1 MQISHHVSQNVFVQ
15 KYLKRH
21 RNSTCKFYF
30 LCSVCVQLIL
40 SIILTP
46 VLSLQIWRGALQRP
60 LYRQMVVDA
69 KEEARVNSKIA
80 ALQKRLAE
88 AEMKLI
94 RADRERNQGQKAIP
108 ENPSI
113 VEEKKDEED
122 EKNKSLI
129 DESTEMIEFLRK
141 ENFQLKSKTYLL
153 KTDLNQLKA
162 ANGSLS
168 EQNASLHD
176 SFTALRKHSSSLSKT
191 AMKSNVQSLLHKKDI
206 SIAKK
211 EIKTLK
217 LAHKAEISKL
227 KGLMKAK
234 DLDNA
239 QEIARLQAEVE
250 FLRERGQNGANVAV
264 TTSHNARRNDT
275 KKNRVGRRRPSQK
288 LQVETKG
295 KYSSRS
301 SSRDATPSQVT
312 PGSVTSV
319 SEDRWG
325 HSGFF
330 EMNGMDEASPT
341 NSYGGT
347 SSLNS
352 SVHSNR
358 SRKRGNRK
366 QQRPPV
372 SQTSPLPVISPEQC
386 SSKASRVKSTT
397 SLREAL
403 KKSNIPGTKSIHSGL
418 PNSKPSS
425 RYNSTNSLSSLASA
439 AAKKNDIK

>member
-1 MQISHHVSQNVFVQ
+1 MI
-15 KYLKRH
+15 
-21 RNSTCKFYF
+21 
-30 LCSVCVQLIL
+30 
-40 SIILTP
+40 
-46 VLSLQIWRGALQRP
+46 
-60 LYRQMVVDA
+60 VDA

-94 RADRERNQGQKAIP
+94 RADRERSQGQKAP
-108 ENPSI
+108 TENSSTT
-113 VEEKKDEED
+113 EEKKDEED

-162 ANGSLS
+162 THLNLS
-168 EQNASLHD
+168 EQYASLHD
-176 SFTALRKHSSSLSKT
+176 SFKAMRKHSSSLSKT

-211 EIKTLK
+211 EIKSLK
-217 LAHKAEISKL
+217 LAHKMEISKL

-239 QEIARLQAEVE
+239 EEIARMQAEIE
-250 FLRERGQNGANVAV
+250 FLRERERHSNGPNVAV
-264 TTSHNARRNDT
+264 ATTRNARRGDS
-275 KKNRVGRRRPSQK
+275 KKNRVSRRRRPSQN
-288 LQVETKG
+288 LQIETKIQGG
-295 KYSSRS
+295 KSSRTS
-301 SSRDATPSQVT
+301 PRDDPPSQVT
-312 PGSVTSV
+312 PGSATSM

-330 EMNGMDEASPT
+330 ELNGMDEPSPPT
-341 NSYGGT
+341 INNSGT

-352 SVHSNR
+352 SMHSTS
-358 SRKRGNRK
+358 SRNRGNRK
-366 QQRPPV
+366 PMRPPM
-372 SQTSPLPVISPEQC
+372 SQTRSFTTAQQGQVVISPEQS
-386 SSKASRVKSTT
+386 SSKTSRVQSTT

-403 KKSNIPGTKSIHSGL
+403 KKRNIPGSKTEL
-418 PNSKPSS
+418 NNRPNSKPSS
-425 RYNSTNSLSSLASA
+425 RFNSTNSLSSLASA
-439 AAKKNDIK
+439 AAKKNDIN